1 MTFTVERHDE
11 LRAAVLRIEGDID
24 IATIP
29 RLRDALDALVE
40 SGYPNLV
47 LDLARVDYA
56 DSSALGMLVWL
67 DRRLQDASGRVVL
80 AGANRD
86 VRRIL
91 ALSRIVS
98 VSPSMCEDEDA
109 SRALLGMERSDAL
122 VVERWCKE
130 ICIPAEV
137 SRLASVRESVC
148 EMIAPLGFSNAAV
161 FDIKVAL
168 GEALANAVR
177 HGSEGVV
184 GEVGVMV
191 HGFDDK
197 VVIDVTD
204 AGSGFDGQHVC
215 SDDLYASGGRGIMF
229 MRALMDHV
237 EFAPSPTGGTIVTLV
252 KHRVPVEVTE

>member
-1 MTFTVERHDE
+1 MNFTVERHDE
-11 LRAAVLRIEGDID
+11 LRAGVLRIVGDID

-29 RLRDALDALVE
+29 ALRSALDALVE
-40 SGYPNLV
+40 AGYPNII
-47 LDLARVDYA
+47 LDLSQVDYA

-67 DRRLQDASGRVVL
+67 DRRLQDAAGRVVL

-98 VSPSMCEDEDA
+98 VAKTLCEEPDAEEALLKLEPDA
-109 SRALLGMERSDAL
+109 SGST
-122 VVERWCKE
+122 ERWCEE
-130 ICIPAEV
+130 ICVPADVGE
-137 SRLASVRESVC
+137 LAAVRETVC
-148 EMIAPLGFSNAAV
+148 GLIEPLGFTGAAV

-177 HGSEGVV
+177 HGSNGGS
-184 GEVGVMV
+184 GEVSVRV
-191 HGFDDK
+191 HGYDEK
-197 VVIDVTD
+197 VILEIVDS
-204 AGSGFDGQHVC
+204 GSGFDGEHVC

-237 EFAPSPTGGTIVTLV
+237 EFAPASTGGTTVTLV
-252 KHRVPVEVTE
+252 KHRVPVEVVE

>member
-11 LRAAVLRIEGDID
+11 LRAGVLRVVGDID

-29 RLRDALDALVE
+29 PLRSALDVLIEA
-40 SGYPNLV
+40 GYPNIV
-47 LDLARVDYA
+47 LDLSQVDYA

-98 VSPSMCEDEDA
+98 VAKTLCQESDA
-109 SRALLGMERSDAL
+109 EEALLKLEPVGPPAE
-122 VVERWCKE
+122 ERWCE
-130 ICIPAEV
+130 ELSIPADV
-137 SRLASVRESVC
+137 GMLAEVREKVC
-148 EMIAPLGFSNAAV
+148 GLIEPLGFTGAAV

-177 HGSEGVV
+177 HGSGSGV
-184 GEVGVMV
+184 GEVAVRV
-191 HGFDDK
+191 HGYDEK
-197 VVIDVTD
+197 VILEIVDS
-204 AGSGFDGQHVC
+204 GSGFDGQHVC

-229 MRALMDHV
+229 MRALMDRV
-237 EFAPSPTGGTIVTLV
+237 EFAPASTGGTTVTLV
-252 KHRVPVEVTE
+252 KHRVPAEVVD

>member
-1 MTFTVERHDE
+1 MEFTVERHDE
-11 LRAAVLRIEGDID
+11 LRAGVVRIVGDID

-29 RLRDALDALVE
+29 ELRSALDSLVE
-40 SGYPNLV
+40 AGYPNII
-47 LDLARVDYA
+47 LDLSSVDYA

-98 VSPSMCEDEDA
+98 VAQTLCEEPDA
-109 SRALLGMERSDAL
+109 EEALLKLDPVADGSP
-122 VVERWCKE
+122 ERWCEE
-130 ICIPAEV
+130 IFVPAEV
-137 SRLASVRESVC
+137 GELAAAREQVC
-148 EMIAPLGFSNAAV
+148 GLIVPLGFTSAAM

-177 HGSEGVV
+177 HGSSDGS
-184 GEVGVMV
+184 GEVAVRV
-191 HGFDDK
+191 HGYDEK
-197 VVIDVTD
+197 VVLEIMDN
-204 AGSGFDGQHVC
+204 GSGFDGQHVC

-237 EFAPSPTGGTIVTLV
+237 DFAPASTGGTKVTLV
-252 KHRVPVEVTE
+252 KHRVPFEVVE